1 MPRRKQV
8 KLNSDMTVCELAELL
23 GVEVPVIIKEL
34 FGRGVMRTVSMIVE
48 LGLARGVAISLGH
61 EIIGEDDEDTG
72 GTLED
77 LPSGGPPPKA
87 PSGGHRNHRPP
98 PRRRPG

>member
-1 MPRRKQV
+1 MPRQKQV
-8 KLNSDMTVCELAELL
+8 KLNRDLTVCELAELL
-23 GVEVPVIIKEL
+23 GVEVPVLIKEL

-48 LGLARGVAISLGH
+48 LELASGVAIALGH
-61 EIIGEDDEDTG
+61 EIIGDDDEDTG
-72 GTLED
+72 GTLEA

-87 PSGGHRNHRPP
+87 PSGGHRNHRLP